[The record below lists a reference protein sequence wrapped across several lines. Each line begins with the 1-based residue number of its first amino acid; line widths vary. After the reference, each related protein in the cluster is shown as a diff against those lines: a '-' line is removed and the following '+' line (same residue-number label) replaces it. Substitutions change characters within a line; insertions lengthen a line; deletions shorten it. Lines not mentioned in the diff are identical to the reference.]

1 MQAEEPDER
10 EKTLLALA
18 WATEPQLIEDT
29 LEAAL
34 GDAVRAQD
42 TCRLIQAVADRGGKS
57 LQAAWSFLRRCA
69 HCLCEWAAA
78 CYAIPVQQLIKTLVI

>member
-1 MQAEEPDER
+1 MGVVTVGCEQGCVTQAEEPDVR

-42 TCRLIQAVADRGGKS
+42 TCQLIQAVADRGGKS

-69 HCLCEWAAA
+69 HCLCDWAAA
-78 CYAIPVQQLIKTLVI
+78 Q